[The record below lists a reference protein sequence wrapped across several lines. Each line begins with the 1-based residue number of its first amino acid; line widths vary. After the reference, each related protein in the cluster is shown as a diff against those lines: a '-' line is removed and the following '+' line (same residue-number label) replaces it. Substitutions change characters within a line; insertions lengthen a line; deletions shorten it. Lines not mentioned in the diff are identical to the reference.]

1 MLCYGDLP
9 IITKANR
16 RVFIWKGAN
25 CFTSLCSLYQSK
37 WQETSKKLKTLVA
50 YAYRKLKNTTKRFM
64 FLKNRYRGFNFL
76 SLYLQTK
83 LMLLKKWYKVF
94 FSAKTNRLHEPIYV
108 HPFYVLNQKTGH
120 NIVNQKAIQ
129 YIRHPFIDV
138 IHMYAW
144 KKTNYTYDPENAR
157 IPAVMRPPNWKTCE
171 ATN

>member
-25 CFTSLCSLYQSK
+25 CFTSLCTK
-37 WQETSKKLKTLVA
+37 ANDKKPAKSW
-50 YAYRKLKNTTKRFM
+50 KLWLHMHTENWKIQLND
-64 FLKNRYRGFNFL
+64 LWNRYRGFNFL

-83 LMLLKKWYKVF
+83 LMLLKKWYKVL

-171 ATN
+171 TTN